1 MSGNSMY
8 GIQLNNSVGLDMATQ
23 YGDPNTT
30 MPNDFFTMIK
40 RIVFEGA
47 QTQKVPQESKDQM
60 FAATF
65 QFQPQNYGEDVGKK
79 INTYA

>member
-1 MSGNSMY
+1 MSNSMY
-8 GIQLNNSVGLDMATQ
+8 GVQLNTKVGADFATQ

-30 MPNDFFTMIK
+30 MPNDFLTMIK

-47 QTQKVPQESKDQM
+47 QTQKVPGQSKDEM

-65 QFQPQNYGEDVGKK
+65 QMKPTDYGSDVGKK
-79 INTYA
+79 INTYV